1 MDIEELPKSVII
13 ALAEDLF
20 ISQPDSAVS
29 PDLRQQ
35 AKQRALDS
43 IKEHGMSHF
52 YRIAAEMWG
61 EPVDEPVVQE
71 LEARNDTEMKEIEAK
86 ISDAQENLGDVEI
99 REGHLAKADFLA
111 RIGDKEKAL
120 SVYEETLKQD
130 KTSLPQKLD
139 VQFCKMRLA
148 LAMNDTA
155 LLKNCITKAK
165 ELLDLGGDWERRN
178 RLKVYE
184 ALYLTVNREFK
195 QAAEMLLTALATFT
209 CTELFDYESFVF
221 YTIILSMVSLD
232 RATLGAKI
240 LKAPEVLAV
249 YDKKPFLKEILT
261 SLYECNYRSFF
272 EALVEVASQIKADMY
287 LSRHYRYYIREIR
300 VVAYTQFLEPYMS
313 VTLESMAREFGISVD
328 MLDREISHYISAG
341 RLNAKIN
348 KVEGAIE
355 THRPDQKNA
364 HYQKAIKTGDQ
375 LLNSIQ
381 KLARVI
387 DY

>member
-1 MDIEELPKSVII
+1 MG
-13 ALAEDLF
+13 A
-20 ISQPDSAVS
+20 
-29 PDLRQQ
+29 
-35 AKQRALDS
+35 S
-43 IKEHGMSHF
+43 IKEHGMSGF
-52 YRIAAEMWG
+52 YKVAAEMWDE
-61 EPVDEPVVQE
+61 EPSAEMVRE
-71 LEARNDTEMKEIEAK
+71 LEQRNEAEMKEIEAR

-111 RIGDKEKAL
+111 RIGDKENAL
-120 SVYEETLKQD
+120 KVYEETLQQD

-148 LAMNDTA
+148 LSLNDTP
-155 LLKNCITKAK
+155 LLKDCISKAK
-165 ELLDLGGDWERRN
+165 ELLEMGGDWERRN

-184 ALYLTVNREFK
+184 ALYLAVNRDFK

-209 CTELFDYESFVF
+209 CTELFEYEQFVF
-221 YTIILSMVSLD
+221 YTIVLSMVSLD
-232 RATLGAKI
+232 RATLGTKI

-249 YDKKPFLKEILT
+249 YDKRPFLKEIVT
-261 SLYECNYRSFF
+261 SLYDCNYRTFF
-272 EALVEVASQIKADMY
+272 ESLVEVAGQIQADMY
-287 LSRHYRYYIREIR
+287 LSRHFRYYIREIR

-313 VTLESMAREFGISVD
+313 VKLDSMAREFGISVD